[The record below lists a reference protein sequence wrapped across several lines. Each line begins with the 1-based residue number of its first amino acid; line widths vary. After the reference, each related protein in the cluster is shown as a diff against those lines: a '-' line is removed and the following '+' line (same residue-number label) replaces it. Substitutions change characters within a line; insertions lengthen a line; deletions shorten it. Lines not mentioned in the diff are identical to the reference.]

1 MHHRN
6 AHITILHMIDS
17 LKSCMAEIEG
27 DQKAKPPRKPNIK
40 SKLQFFASAS
50 ALAQARLA
58 LALTL
63 VNVA

>member
-6 AHITILHMIDS
+6 AHITILHTIDA

-27 DQKAKPPRKPNIK
+27 DQKAKPPKKPKYQKQPTI
-40 SKLQFFASAS
+40 FASAS

-58 LALTL
+58 LAL